1 MKLILTCL
9 KQIMGE
15 IHLIEFLVGIFW
27 LPLKEFYLT
36 QKRKK
41 NNLGVYKMRS

>member
-1 MKLILTCL
+1 
-9 KQIMGE
+9 MGE

-27 LPLKEFYLT
+27 LNPKPLKELYLT

-41 NNLGVYKMRS
+41 NLGVYKMRS